1 MEILVKPSDEFCRQ
15 AKRFAKK
22 YKSFVEDLE
31 SFQRELLQN
40 PLLGVDLGGGKRKV
54 RLNVTSKNK
63 GKRSGMRIITY
74 QVEQRQDRLYIFLVT
89 IYDKS
94 EYSNVSD
101 RYVNQIIQGLQ

>member
-1 MEILVKPSDEFCRQ
+1 
-15 AKRFAKK
+15 
-22 YKSFVEDLE
+22 
-31 SFQRELLQN
+31 
-40 PLLGVDLGGGKRKV
+40 
-54 RLNVTSKNK
+54 
-63 GKRSGMRIITY
+63 MRIITY